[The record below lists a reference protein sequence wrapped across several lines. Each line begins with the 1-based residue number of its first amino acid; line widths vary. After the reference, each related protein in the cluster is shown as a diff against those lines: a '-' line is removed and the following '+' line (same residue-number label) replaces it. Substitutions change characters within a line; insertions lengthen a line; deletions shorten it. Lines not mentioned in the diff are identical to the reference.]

1 MTLGTYWP
9 RSRGQSFSGEPGA
22 GGFLLFFTRTDS
34 EKKMTDSIFVG
45 QEFHTE
51 AAALDFPRLDR
62 QLQAMAL
69 LELITLGR
77 REFAAGRFGDADA
90 FMAEMDSS
98 T

>member
-1 MTLGTYWP
+1 MGSLA
-9 RSRGQSFSGEPGA
+9 SA
-22 GGFLLFFTRTDS
+22 GFLLLTRTDS
-34 EKKMTDSIFVG
+34 KKKMTDSIFVD

-51 AAALDFPRLDR
+51 ATALDFPRLDR